1 MSDQEDPK
9 TTLSLGEEDP
19 PFTTLALGEEDKPK
33 TEVISSPTTMAT
45 GEEGGG
51 GPTTM
56 ATGEEESAQAG
67 AGDGGS
73 PFGAF

>member
-1 MSDQEDPK
+1 MMSDQDDPK

-19 PFTTLALGEEDKPK
+19 PVTTLSLGEEDKPRP
-33 TEVISSPTTMAT
+33 EAMPSDPTTMAT

-56 ATGEEESAQAG
+56 ATGEETTAVAS
-67 AGDGGS
+67 GS
-73 PFGAF
+73 GNPFGSF